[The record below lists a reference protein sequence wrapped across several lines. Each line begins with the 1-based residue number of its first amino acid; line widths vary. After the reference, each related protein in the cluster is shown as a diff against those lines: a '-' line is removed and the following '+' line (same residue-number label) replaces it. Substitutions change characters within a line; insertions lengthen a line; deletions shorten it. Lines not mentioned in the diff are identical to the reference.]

1 MSMKNRKWTLQKTV
15 KLLEESIVIQ
25 QKIIFTKQKMLEAL
39 LQELKKE

>member
-1 MSMKNRKWTLQKTV
+1 MKNRKWTLQKTI
-15 KLLEESIVIQ
+15 KLLEQSIIVE